1 MNVPHRGPSY
11 LEPVVCTAVLSVL
24 LAIAAPFHPDLDTR
38 VSLWGHVDTVR
49 DPSGRMSFEAVR
61 APGTR
66 WALDRDDGM
75 HEATRL
81 APSVRWYRLR
91 VEPVQPGEYGI
102 LASWHALEATLYVPR
117 PDGSVAVVR
126 SGGYVPTADKPVYNA
141 QNYLPI
147 PPDGLR
153 GKPIYLRVAA
163 SFDRSS
169 VFLLMGRSSWLEML
183 DEFQFPQRLQLFF
196 AGFLAS
202 FCVLSA
208 LIATRLRRASFV
220 LYAIAVF
227 SAVLQ
232 VLVLTGDAWQW
243 LWPGLG
249 IDYDLAQ
256 NGTYAVA
263 IGCAAL
269 FGRSLLRT
277 RQRFPRLDAILIVT
291 LAIFAAV
298 NVWLIVD
305 PERLVALGIW
315 DPVENLVTALLLVPL
330 IVCAATLSSKGD
342 RGATLYLL
350 AVAGLL
356 IGNVAGSAANNLLL
370 PRVPITYIA
379 PTLGFAFEA
388 LLLALA
394 LFEQWRAVERDAY
407 TDPLTRLVNRRGLE
421 RALAAEREHASRTN
435 APYSVLMLDIDHFKK
450 YNDRY
455 GHLEGDRV
463 LALVANAFAHAL
475 RGVDCAARYG
485 GEEFLAL
492 LPGTTVEGALVL
504 GERVRQAVRALA
516 IPHVDAAEG
525 LVTVSVGAACARD
538 GESDASLLMRA
549 DGALYAAKHAGRDR
563 IMVDSAS

>member
-1 MNVPHRGPSY
+1 M
-11 LEPVVCTAVLSVL
+11 ETVVCTAVLSVL
-24 LAIAAPFHPDLDTR
+24 LSIVAPFRPGLDTR

-49 DPSGRMSFEAVR
+49 DATGRMSLEAVR
-61 APGTR
+61 APGMP
-66 WALDRDDGM
+66 WVLDRDDGM

-81 APSVRWYRLR
+81 RPSVRWYRLR
-91 VEPVQPGEYGI
+91 IEPAQPGEYGI
-102 LASWHALEATLYVPR
+102 LASWHALQATLYVPR
-117 PDGSVAVVR
+117 PDGSVEVVR
-126 SGGYVPTADKPVYNA
+126 SGGYVPTVDKPVYNA

-147 PPDGLR
+147 PPEGLH
-153 GKPIYLRVAA
+153 GNPIYLRVAA

-183 DEFQFPQRLQLFF
+183 DGFQFTQRLQLFF

-208 LIATRLRRASFV
+208 LIAMRLRRTSFV
-220 LYAIAVF
+220 LYAIAVL

-269 FGRSLLRT
+269 FGRSLLNT
-277 RQRFPRLDAILIVT
+277 RRFPRLDAALIAT
-291 LAIFAAV
+291 LAIFALT

-315 DPVENLVTALLLVPL
+315 DPIESLVTALVLVPL
-330 IVCAATLSSKGD
+330 IVCAATLSSKRD
-342 RGATLYLL
+342 RGALLYLL

-356 IGNVAGSAANNLLL
+356 IGNVVGSAANNLLL

-388 LLLALA
+388 LLLALV
-394 LFEQWRAVERDAY
+394 LFEQWRTVEHDAY

-421 RALAAEREHASRTN
+421 RALAAEREHASRTH

-450 YNDRY
+450 YNDHF

-485 GEEFLAL
+485 GEEFIAL

-516 IPHVDAAEG
+516 IPQAEG
-525 LVTVSVGAACARD
+525 GVVTVSVGAACARD

-549 DGALYAAKHAGRDR
+549 DGALYAAKNAGRDR